1 MLARPHGSSCICSR
15 EWSSQSSMAREA
27 LNPVK
32 VICPTIG
39 LVGPGRSGWVG
50 EQWEGR
56 REREYSE
63 GKVGKGITF
72 EM

>member
-1 MLARPHGSSCICSR
+1 
-15 EWSSQSSMAREA
+15 MAREA

-50 EQWEGR
+50 EQWVGR
-56 REREYSE
+56 RERKYSE